1 MKNVSS
7 LLMALC
13 GSGMLLGCASNAL
26 HSTSTQTS
34 ASLQQTIDSAESLYQ
49 RGRALHLQ
57 HQLNEAEQTYAKA
70 LAQDPNHLE
79 TRNAIAVLNAS
90 RGDLDR
96 AVTLLTALSE
106 SQPRAAHVF
115 ANLGHAYYLKGQYA
129 QAQQALEQSLSLEP
143 ENEATQRKL
152 TVVMAAIEQAQ
163 AALDQARLSAVA
175 AAAEQGGIEIKSV
188 TPNVYTLTYP
198 VATIAVSNPTASTP
212 ASATVAELSQPGKE
226 GSALPATAAATTR
239 VTLVNGNGVTGLA
252 RAVRSLIPEQGWR
265 VVRVLNH
272 PSFDVKLTRIEYDDE
287 HLPAARQLAEAIGG
301 RAELQRNQA
310 QVGSNVR
317 VLLGHDFKNVNAL
330 RERLASLAVANVY

>member
-13 GSGMLLGCASNAL
+13 GSGMLLGCASNAM

-34 ASLQQTIDSAESLYQ
+34 ASLQKAIDTAESLYR
-49 RGRALHLQ
+49 RGRELHLQ
-57 HQLNEAEQTYAKA
+57 HQFNEAEQSYAKA

-106 SQPRAAHVF
+106 SQPNAGHVF

-129 QAQQALEQSLSLEP
+129 QAQLALEHALSLDP
-143 ENEATQRKL
+143 ENEATQSKL
-152 TVVMAAIEQAQ
+152 TVVMGAIQQAQ

-175 AAAEQGGIEIKSV
+175 AAAEEGGIEIRAV

-198 VATIAVSNPTASTP
+198 VN
-212 ASATVAELSQPGKE
+212 TVAASSQASIVVVESAQPGKPV
-226 GSALPATAAATTR
+226 PAAPVKPAAAIR
-239 VTLVNGNGVTGLA
+239 VTLVNGNGVSGLA
-252 RAVRSLIPEQGWR
+252 RAVRGLIPEQGWR
-265 VVRVLNH
+265 VVSVVNH
-272 PSFDVKLTRIEYDDE
+272 PSFDLKVTRIEYDDE
-287 HLPAARQLAEAIGG
+287 HLPAARQLAETIAGG
-301 RAELQRNQA
+301 AELQRNQR
-310 QVGSNVR
+310 QSGSHVR

-330 RERLASLAVANVY
+330 RERLAGLAVAKVY

>member
-1 MKNVSS
+1 MKKYSS

-13 GSGMLLGCASNAL
+13 GSGMLLGCASNAM

-34 ASLQQTIDSAESLYQ
+34 ASLQKAIDSAEALYR

-57 HQLNEAEQTYAKA
+57 HQFNEAEQSYAQA

-106 SQPRAAHVF
+106 SQPNAAHVF

-129 QAQQALEQSLSLEP
+129 QAQQALEHALSLDP
-143 ENEATQRKL
+143 ENEATQSKL
-152 TVVMAAIEQAQ
+152 AMVMGAIQQAQ
-163 AALDQARLSAVA
+163 AALDQARLFAVA
-175 AAAEQGGIEIKSV
+175 AAAEEGGIEIKAV

-198 VATIAVSNPTASTP
+198 VNTIAASLQAP
-212 ASATVAELSQPGKE
+212 VAVVESAQPGKPV
-226 GSALPATAAATTR
+226 PAAPVKPAAIR
-239 VTLVNGNGVTGLA
+239 VTLVNGNGVSGLA

-265 VVRVLNH
+265 VVRVVNH
-272 PSFDVKLTRIEYDDE
+272 PSFDLKVTRIEYDDE
-287 HLPAARQLAEAIGG
+287 HLPAARQLAETIAGG
-301 RAELQRNQA
+301 AELQRNQR
-310 QVGSNVR
+310 QSGSHVR

-330 RERLASLAVANVY
+330 RERLAGLAVAKVY